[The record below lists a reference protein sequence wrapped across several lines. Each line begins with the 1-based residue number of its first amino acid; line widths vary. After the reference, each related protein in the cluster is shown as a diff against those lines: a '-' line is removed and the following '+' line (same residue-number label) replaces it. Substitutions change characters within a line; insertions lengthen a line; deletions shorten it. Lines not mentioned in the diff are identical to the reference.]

1 VTPPWNFPIAIP
13 LGGCVAALAAGASV
27 VIKPAPQVRA
37 CAEVGV
43 AALHRGGIPADALQL
58 VHTDEGSTDDTAG
71 RRLVT
76 HPAVDHVVL
85 TGASSTAALFRSW
98 RPDLRL
104 VAETSGK
111 NALVV
116 TPSADPD
123 LAVADLVRSA
133 FGHAGQKCSAASL
146 AILVGSVRSTRTA
159 AGARFHRQLVDAVRT
174 LRVGPGTDP
183 STTMGPL
190 IGPPGEE
197 LERAL
202 TRLDPGER
210 WLVEPRHL
218 GGLLWTPGVKEPVA
232 AGSWFHR
239 TECFGPVLGLM
250 HAADLDEA
258 LALQNAT
265 GNGLTGGLHALD
277 PDEIAHWSE
286 HVEVGNAYVNRHI
299 TGAIVQRQSFG
310 GWKGSV
316 VGPGAKPGGP
326 NYVAQF
332 GTWYDGPP
340 DALPSAPLTP
350 AVAAMLAAE
359 VPRFSPEDLAW
370 LRAAAGSDA
379 AAWRD
384 EFSVEHDP
392 TGLRVEAN
400 VFRYR
405 PLPSLRLV
413 VGASAAER
421 DVLRVRLA
429 AACAGVPVTQVG
441 ADEVDPGP
449 AERLRVVGSPP
460 ESLQRAAAA
469 TGASLVDTPVV
480 ADGRRE
486 MLSVLREQAV
496 SVTRHRF
503 GHVEA

>member
-1 VTPPWNFPIAIP
+1 
-13 LGGCVAALAAGASV
+13 
-27 VIKPAPQVRA
+27 
-37 CAEVGV
+37 
-43 AALHRGGIPADALQL
+43 
-58 VHTDEGSTDDTAG
+58 
-71 RRLVT
+71 
-76 HPAVDHVVL
+76 
-85 TGASSTAALFRSW
+85 
-98 RPDLRL
+98 
-104 VAETSGK
+104 
-111 NALVV
+111 
-116 TPSADPD
+116 
-123 LAVADLVRSA
+123 
-133 FGHAGQKCSAASL
+133 
-146 AILVGSVRSTRTA
+146 
-159 AGARFHRQLVDAVRT
+159 

-190 IGPPGEE
+190 IGPPGAE

-218 GGLLWTPGVKEPVA
+218 GGLHWSPGVKEPVA

-239 TECFGPVLGLM
+239 TECFGPVLGLV

-258 LALQNAT
+258 LAVQNAT
-265 GNGLTGGLHALD
+265 GYGLTGGLHALD

-286 HVEVGNAYVNRHI
+286 RVEVGNAYVNRHI

-326 NYVAQF
+326 HYVAQF
-332 GTWYDGPP
+332 GTWHDGPL
-340 DALPSAPLTP
+340 DALPSAPLEP
-350 AVAAMLAAE
+350 AAADLLAAAA
-359 VPRFSPEDLAW
+359 PGLDPGDLAW

-384 EFSVEHDP
+384 EFGVEHDP

-413 VGASAAER
+413 AAPDATPR

-429 AACAGVPVTQVG
+429 AACAGVPVSVVDTG
-441 ADEVDPGP
+441 IDPGP
-449 AERLRVVGSPP
+449 AERLRVVGTAP
-460 ESLQRAAAA
+460 ESLRRAAA
-469 TGASLVDTPVV
+469 TVGASLLDMPVV

-486 MLSVLREQAV
+486 MLTVLREQAI
-496 SVTRHRF
+496 SATRHRF